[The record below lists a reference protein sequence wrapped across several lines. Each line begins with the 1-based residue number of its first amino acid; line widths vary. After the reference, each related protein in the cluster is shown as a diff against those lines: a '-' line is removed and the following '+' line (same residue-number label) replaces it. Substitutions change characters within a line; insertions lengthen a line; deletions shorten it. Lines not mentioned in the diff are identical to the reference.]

1 MKKSLFVLAASITL
15 SACSMNQN
23 TAIKQ
28 NDLQHHRFELLS
40 VDGQTVP
47 AAQGRIPEIEFGAN
61 MHVSGK
67 MCNNFMGQGELHNN
81 VLTVKGLAST
91 MMMCPDEN
99 LNKWDHVISDVLNN
113 GAALS
118 LQDRKLT
125 LTQGKHQLIYRQK
138 DRM

>member
-1 MKKSLFVLAASITL
+1 MKKLLFVLSAAITL

-23 TAIKQ
+23 TGVKQ
-28 NDLQHHRFELLS
+28 TDLQHHRFELLS

-47 AAQGRIPEIEFGAN
+47 AAQGRIPDIEFGSN
-61 MHVSGK
+61 LHVSGK
-67 MCNNFMGQGELHNN
+67 MCNNFMGQGQLQNN

-91 MMMCPDEN
+91 MMMCTDEN

-118 LQDRKLT
+118 LNEHKLT
-125 LTQGKHQLIYRQK
+125 MTQGKHTLIYRLK